1 MAKSATVNPQ
11 VDVIQEVVDSEY
23 YHYEDT
29 GCEVTSSCLV
39 CPLSRCRYDDPAW
52 YQRLR
57 RAAKDM
63 RVWRA
68 VESEGLTAEEAAV
81 KFSVTER
88 TIFRMISRCKEALL
102 DLDKE
107 EVLALVA
114 D

>member
-1 MAKSATVNPQ
+1 MANAATV
-11 VDVIQEVVDSEY
+11 ITQEDADSEY

-29 GCEVTSSCLV
+29 GCEVSSSCLV
-39 CPLSRCRYDDPAW
+39 CPLSRCRYDDPVW

-57 RAAKDM
+57 RTAKDM
-63 RVWRA
+63 KVWRT
-68 VESEGLTAEEAAV
+68 VESEGLTAEEAAT

-88 TIFRMISRCKEALL
+88 TIFRMISRCREALL
-102 DLDKE
+102 ELDKE

>member
-1 MAKSATVNPQ
+1 MANAATVITQ
-11 VDVIQEVVDSEY
+11 ADVDSEY

-29 GCEVTSSCLV
+29 GCEVSSSCLV
-39 CPLSRCRYDDPAW
+39 CPLSRRRYDDPVW

-57 RAAKDM
+57 RTAKDM
-63 RVWRA
+63 KVWRT
-68 VESEGLTAEEAAV
+68 VESEGLTAEEAAM

-102 DLDKE
+102 ELNKD

>member
-1 MAKSATVNPQ
+1 MANAATVITQ
-11 VDVIQEVVDSEY
+11 ADVDSEY

-29 GCEVTSSCLV
+29 GCEVSSSCLV
-39 CPLSRCRYDDPAW
+39 CPLSRCRYDDPVW

-57 RAAKDM
+57 RTAKDM
-63 RVWRA
+63 KVWRT
-68 VESEGLTAEEAAV
+68 VESEGLTAEEAAM

-102 DLDKE
+102 ELNKD

>member
-1 MAKSATVNPQ
+1 
-11 VDVIQEVVDSEY
+11 
-23 YHYEDT
+23 
-29 GCEVTSSCLV
+29 
-39 CPLSRCRYDDPAW
+39 
-52 YQRLR
+52 
-57 RAAKDM
+57 M

-88 TIFRMISRCKEALL
+88 TIFRMISRCREALL
-102 DLDKE
+102 ELDKE

>member
-1 MAKSATVNPQ
+1 MANAATVITQ
-11 VDVIQEVVDSEY
+11 ADVDSEY

-29 GCEVTSSCLV
+29 GCEVSSSCLV
-39 CPLSRCRYDDPAW
+39 CPLSRCRYDDPVW

-57 RAAKDM
+57 RTAKDM
-63 RVWRA
+63 KVWRT
-68 VESEGLTAEEAAV
+68 VESEGLTAEEAAER
-81 KFSVTER
+81 FSVTER

-102 DLDKE
+102 ELNRD

>member
-1 MAKSATVNPQ
+1 MANATT
-11 VDVIQEVVDSEY
+11 VITQADVDSEY

-29 GCEVTSSCLV
+29 GCEVSSSCLV
-39 CPLSRCRYDDPAW
+39 CPLSRCRYDDPVW

-57 RAAKDM
+57 RTAKDM
-63 RVWRA
+63 KVWRT
-68 VESEGLTAEEAAV
+68 VESEGLTAEEAAT

-102 DLDKE
+102 ELNKD